1 MDILKNFN
9 WIELL
14 FILVLGILLFGP
26 DRLPAIGA
34 KLGSYARA
42 LQSVSGQFMAQWWEE
57 AGVADVTREGT
68 DVMATVREAVAEVR
82 GAVRPIEEAAAA
94 VAPEVRG
101 AVRPI
106 EEAAAAVM
114 PEVHGPAPAIRDN
127 EPLPRVS
134 SEETEGGLQEQAL
147 VERVAGLEKQMR
159 ELQTALARLE
169 TERGVAL
176 SE

>member
-1 MDILKNFN
+1 MDVLKNFN

-34 KLGSYARA
+34 KLGSYTRA
-42 LQSVSGQFMAQWWEE
+42 LQSLSGQFLAQWWQE

-68 DVMATVREAVAEVR
+68 NVVATVREAVAEVR
-82 GAVRPIEEAAAA
+82 GAVRPIEETAAA
-94 VAPEVRG
+94 VVS
-101 AVRPI
+101 
-106 EEAAAAVM
+106 EAQI
-114 PEVHGPAPAIRDN
+114 PAPVIGDTGH

-169 TERGVAL
+169 AERVVAL
-176 SE
+176 SG

>member
-26 DRLPAIGA
+26 DRLPTIGA

-42 LQSVSGQFMAQWWEE
+42 LQSLSGQFMAQWWEE

-68 DVMATVREAVAEVR
+68 DVVATVREAVAEVR

-106 EEAAAAVM
+106 AEAATAVM
-114 PEVHGPAPAIRDN
+114 PEVHVPAPAIRDN
-127 EPLPRVS
+127 ESLPRIS
-134 SEETEGGLQEQAL
+134 SEETEGGLQGQAL

-169 TERGVAL
+169 AERVVAL
-176 SE
+176 SG

>member
-1 MDILKNFN
+1 MDVLKNFN

-42 LQSVSGQFMAQWWEE
+42 LQSLSGQFMAQWWEE
-57 AGVADVTREGT
+57 AGVASVAREGT
-68 DVMATVREAVAEVR
+68 DVVATVREAVAEVR
-82 GAVRPIEEAAAA
+82 SAVRPIKEAAAA
-94 VAPEVRG
+94 
-101 AVRPI
+101 AVS
-106 EEAAAAVM
+106 EAQI
-114 PEVHGPAPAIRDN
+114 PAPAIGDTGL

-169 TERGVAL
+169 AEHVVAL
-176 SE
+176 SG